1 MHSRFRGAAAVAYDY
16 GLTVKI
22 LNLELNVL
30 PAYQVIGLLLATV
43 YFLWLG
49 TLIVRS
55 FTHIEAMNTEYI
67 FIMVITLVTIVGA
80 MSAVYTGALAPD
92 QVSVYLHEVVHN
104 PCVHMTGKE
113 TRVSHL
119 HRSISMRKWGGI
131 GRRCWPPPT
140 TPFMGA
146 LSQEAQSIRNPL

>member
-1 MHSRFRGAAAVAYDY
+1 M
-16 GLTVKI
+16 
-22 LNLELNVL
+22 
-30 PAYQVIGLLLATV
+30 IGLLLATV

-92 QVSVYLHEVVHN
+92 QVSVYLDELVRRALH
-104 PCVHMTGKE
+104 CVT
-113 TRVSHL
+113 
-119 HRSISMRKWGGI
+119 
-131 GRRCWPPPT
+131 PT
-140 TPFMGA
+140 
-146 LSQEAQSIRNPL
+146 